1 MGEERKA
8 LKKAFD
14 LRAYM
19 MKSREREREMKR
31 QMEPKMR
38 PTYNRGSSLLK

>member
-19 MKSREREREMKR
+19 MKGRERREREK
-31 QMEPKMR
+31 
-38 PTYNRGSSLLK
+38 